1 MSEADRPSGPPP
13 RGESQ
18 PRTGWRATVDRL
30 LEMLQLRLALLGS
43 EWEAE
48 KLRIFAGVAG
58 LLSAV
63 VVALLGLVMLCLSIL
78 WLAPEAWRGWVALA
92 LGLGL
97 LLLAGWSYQRALQ
110 RLSAPSTLFAQSL
123 AELER
128 DRAALQSAAG
138 MDGDA

>member
-1 MSEADRPSGPPP
+1 
-13 RGESQ
+13 
-18 PRTGWRATVDRL
+18 
-30 LEMLQLRLALLGS
+30 LLGS

-48 KLRIFAGVAG
+48 KLRIFSGVAA

-63 VVALLGLVMLCLSIL
+63 VVALLGLVMLSLSLL

-92 LGLGL
+92 LGLAL
-97 LLLAGWSYQRALQ
+97 LLLAAWGYRGALR

-128 DRAALQSAAG
+128 DRAALKSATEAE
-138 MDGDA
+138 GDA

>member
-1 MSEADRPSGPPP
+1 MSEADWPSGAPP
-13 RGESQ
+13 RSESK
-18 PRTGWRATVDRL
+18 PRTGWRATADRL

-48 KLRIFAGVAG
+48 KLRIFSGVAA

-63 VVALLGLVMLCLSIL
+63 VVALLGLVMLSLSLL

-92 LGLGL
+92 LGLAL
-97 LLLAGWSYQRALQ
+97 LLLAAWGYRGALR

-128 DRAALQSAAG
+128 DRAALKSATEAE
-138 MDGDA
+138 GDA